1 MDKIKRYL
9 RVILGCLL
17 IGITLNLF
25 FVNTNLVPSGIF
37 GFGVLYSQKTS
48 MNLGLTLLLA
58 NLFFFVFG
66 YLVLKPKTL
75 KKMIVPFIL
84 IPVFTL
90 LTTALPKILD
100 MTGVDPLLQCL
111 YGGVLLGTGFRLI
124 YKEGFFV
131 SGTDVVVLTT
141 REITHTR
148 QYIAS
153 YAFDI
158 LWLFLAYRFY
168 GLESFLYSSIAIVIM
183 EILSRRATLGVSD
196 SKVFY
201 IITKKDREIKK
212 YIMEE
217 LQYDLTSFETKG
229 GFLKTKNKVIMTV
242 IPTKDY
248 YKLKEGVKLID
259 PKVFISI
266 TDSYEVVN
274 PNRHIEKK

>member
-1 MDKIKRYL
+1 MENIKRYL
-9 RVILGCLL
+9 RVILGCFL

-25 FVNTNLVPSGIF
+25 FINSDLVPSGVF

-48 MNLGLTLLLA
+48 MNLGLTLLLV
-58 NLFFFVFG
+58 NLFFFAFG

-75 KKMIVPFIL
+75 KKMIIPFTL
-84 IPVFTL
+84 IPVFTM
-90 LTTALPKILD
+90 LTGILPKVFD
-100 MTGVDPLLQCL
+100 VTEVDPLLKCL

-131 SGTDVVVLTT
+131 SGTDVINLTT
-141 REITHTR
+141 KEITYTR
-148 QYIAS
+148 QYIVS
-153 YAFDI
+153 YALDL
-158 LWLFLAYRFY
+158 LWLFLTYRMY
-168 GLESFLYSSIAIVIM
+168 GFESLLYSSLAIVIM
-183 EILSRRATLGVSD
+183 EVLSRRATLGVSN

-201 IITKKDREIKK
+201 IITKKDKEVKE
-212 YIMEE
+212 YIMNE
-217 LQYDLTSFETKG
+217 LHYDLTSFETKG

-248 YKLKEGVKLID
+248 YKLKEGIKLLD

-274 PNRHIEKK
+274 PNRHIEKR